1 MRPASLQDTHTRT
14 HTHTHTP
21 HMVTQVYSEKSPLK
35 EDETS
40 KPAGHTHTHTH
51 THALTHTYT
60 HTSHGNTGILRE
72 VSPEGR

>member
-1 MRPASLQDTHTRT
+1 
-14 HTHTHTP
+14 
-21 HMVTQVYSEKSPLK
+21 MVTQVYSEKSPLK